1 MPIGDLLAQISGGN
15 PSPSV
20 TATPSLPRP
29 VSIPKRK
36 AEDDLRRDESKTLR
50 RPSPP
55 KPSQTPTSSSGP
67 ALSHRP
73 TPTNA
78 AKPSLTARPSNGSNR
93 VAKPSA
99 VPPRPS
105 SAPAAESAASKAP
118 PKKGSFAEI
127 LARGQRAQA
136 AMGQVGKIQHKKVEK
151 GASKRMP
158 REEKDLKPA
167 NIKAAPRAV
176 NGKSAGYSGSARPG
190 QRPAANGNGA
200 AKTIR
205 SGNGIASASK
215 NSKTGRPAEDEPP
228 KKLKKAAQAVT
239 GYSGTARPKME
250 AKKRNDKAP
259 RGGALLNPVPVR
271 SRQSR
276 GSRYDEYDEEL
287 DDFIDYDDE
296 EEDEQGP
303 RYDYA
308 SDGSSD
314 MEAGLDDIDV
324 EETQAE
330 RIARKEDL
338 EQERLERSLKMAKE
352 ERKRKALEALR
363 ANRR

>member
-1 MPIGDLLAQISGGN
+1 
-15 PSPSV
+15 
-20 TATPSLPRP
+20 
-29 VSIPKRK
+29 
-36 AEDDLRRDESKTLR
+36 
-50 RPSPP
+50 
-55 KPSQTPTSSSGP
+55 
-67 ALSHRP
+67 
-73 TPTNA
+73 
-78 AKPSLTARPSNGSNR
+78 
-93 VAKPSA
+93 
-99 VPPRPS
+99 
-105 SAPAAESAASKAP
+105 
-118 PKKGSFAEI
+118 
-127 LARGQRAQA
+127 
-136 AMGQVGKIQHKKVEK
+136 MGQVGKIQHKKVEK
-151 GASKRMP
+151 GASKRMS
-158 REEKDLKPA
+158 REEKDSKPA

-176 NGKSAGYSGSARPG
+176 NGKPVGYSGSARPG
-190 QRPAANGNGA
+190 QRTAANGNGA
-200 AKTIR
+200 APPKTIR
-205 SGNGIASASK
+205 NGNGIASASK
-215 NSKTGRPAEDEPP
+215 NSKTGRPVEDEPP

-239 GYSGTARPKME
+239 GYSGTARPKIE

-287 DDFIDYDDE
+287 DDFIDYDDDE

-338 EQERLERSLKMAKE
+338 EQERLERRLKMAKE